1 MNSWLP
7 GRSAA
12 RSGALQTRDRYK
24 LGVWEGPGTAVHR
37 FALHRIRETMVLLCT
52 CFVAL
57 APADAR
63 AQSVAD
69 FYRGKQITLVTSASV
84 GGGYDQYARLLAK
97 HMPRHIPGN
106 PAIIVENM
114 VGAEGVRAAN
124 YVYRVAAQDGTVIG
138 GLSRNTGLARFY
150 DFDKAGIQF
159 DARKFHWLGSP
170 EQEVGLFILST
181 KTGLHTIDDL
191 KTRAVTVSSTAANS
205 PTTIYSRMLNATL
218 GTKLKPVTGYAGSQA
233 CLLALERGEVD
244 AHISGGSSAPFRATM
259 MPWLQKGEARII
271 MVMGMKRDAAFP
283 DVPTAIEIER
293 NAADKQLFEIA
304 FAEQVMG
311 RPFVLPPGMSPD
323 RVVALRAAFDAT
335 MQDPDFL
342 ADAKAQNA
350 HIDPVGGEAINA
362 LLDRVYLAPSD
373 VVARIRQL
381 IK

>member
-1 MNSWLP
+1 MRA
-7 GRSAA
+7 GR
-12 RSGALQTRDRYK
+12 ALRRLNQFKT
-24 LGVWEGPGTAVHR
+24 LIA
-37 FALHRIRETMVLLCT
+37 ILLAGS
-52 CFVAL
+52 VAL
-57 APADAR
+57 AAADAR
-63 AQSVAD
+63 AQSVAE

-114 VGAEGVRAAN
+114 VGAEGLRAAN
-124 YVYRVAAQDGTVIG
+124 YVYNVAAQDGTVIG

-150 DFDKAGIQF
+150 DFNNAGIQF

-181 KTGLHTIDDL
+181 KTGLRTIDDL
-191 KTRAVTVSSTAANS
+191 KTRAITVSSTAANS

-259 MPWLQKGEARII
+259 MPWLQRGAARVV

-283 DVPTAIEIER
+283 DVPTAIEVQHT
-293 NAADKQLFEIA
+293 AADKQLFEIA

-311 RPFVLPPGMSPD
+311 RPFVLPPGMPPD
-323 RVVALRAAFDAT
+323 RVAALRAAFDAT
-335 MQDPDFL
+335 VRDPDFL

-350 HIDPVGGEAINA
+350 HIDPVGGEEINA
-362 LLDRVYLAPSD
+362 LLDRVYSAPPD

>member
-1 MNSWLP
+1 MTA
-7 GRSAA
+7 GR
-12 RSGALQTRDRYK
+12 ALRRLKRRT
-24 LGVWEGPGTAVHR
+24 
-37 FALHRIRETMVLLCT
+37 VLLGAC
-52 CFVAL
+52 CAWL
-57 APADAR
+57 AAADAR

-106 PAIIVENM
+106 PTIIVENM
-114 VGAEGVRAAN
+114 VGAEGLRAAN
-124 YVYRVAAQDGTVIG
+124 YVYNVAAQDGTVIG

-150 DFDKAGIQF
+150 DFNNAGIQF

-259 MPWLQKGEARII
+259 MPWLQKGEARVI

-283 DVPTAIEIER
+283 DVPTAIEVER

-311 RPFVLPPGMSPD
+311 RPFVLPPGMPAD
-323 RVVALRAAFDAT
+323 RVAALRAAFDAT
-335 MQDPDFL
+335 MADPDFL
-342 ADAKAQNA
+342 ADAKAQGA
-350 HIDPVGGEAINA
+350 HVDPVGGEAINA
-362 LLDRVYLAPSD
+362 LLDRVYSGPPD

-381 IK
+381 IR

>member
-1 MNSWLP
+1 MLRRVKVP
-7 GRSAA
+7 AA
-12 RSGALQTRDRYK
+12 LI
-24 LGVWEGPGTAVHR
+24 LICILMFAV
-37 FALHRIRETMVLLCT
+37 
-52 CFVAL
+52 
-57 APADAR
+57 ADAR

-106 PAIIVENM
+106 PVIVVENM
-114 VGAEGVRAAN
+114 VGAEGLRAAN
-124 YVYRVAAQDGTVIG
+124 YIYNVAAQDGSVIG

-150 DFDKAGIQF
+150 DFNNAGIQF

-181 KTGLHTIDDL
+181 KSGLHTIDDL
-191 KTRAVTVSSTAANS
+191 KARAITVSSTANNS
-205 PTTIYSRMLNATL
+205 PSTIYSRILNATI

-233 CLLALERGEVD
+233 CLLAVERGEVD
-244 AHISGGSSAPFRATM
+244 AHVSGGSSAPFRAHI
-259 MPWLQKGEARII
+259 MPWLQKGAARII
-271 MVMGMKRDAAFP
+271 MAMGMKRDAEFP
-283 DVPTAIEIER
+283 DAPTAIEVEQ
-293 NAADKQLFEIA
+293 NAADKRLFEIA

-311 RPFVLPPGMSPD
+311 RPFVLPPGTPLD
-323 RVVALRAAFDAT
+323 RVAALRAAFDAT

-350 HIDPVGGEAINA
+350 HVDPVGGQAINE
-362 LLDRVYLAPSD
+362 LLDRVYSAPPD
-373 VVARIRQL
+373 VVARLRQL